1 MQLQLVEPANYA
13 GEAGVLHV
21 RRLQAALNTALKE
34 ENWSQV
40 RRLDQ
45 ACAVLIDKVIDANQH
60 DTQALATALS
70 ELKGVY
76 ANLIVQCK
84 REVASMAY

>member
-1 MQLQLVEPANYA
+1 MQLRLVTPASYA
-13 GEAGVLHV
+13 GEAGLLHV
-21 RRLQAALNTALKE
+21 RQLQKDLNKALAE

-45 ACAVLIDKVIDANQH
+45 ACAVLIDKVIEANQENK
-60 DTQALATALS
+60 QALAAALG

-84 REVASMAY
+84 REVASMAH

>member
-1 MQLQLVEPANYA
+1 MQLHLVKPTNYA

-21 RRLQAALNTALKE
+21 RRLQGELNKALAE

-40 RRLDQ
+40 RRLDR
-45 ACAVLIDKVIDANQH
+45 ACAMLIDKVIEANQ
-60 DTQALATALS
+60 DDKQALSAALN

-84 REVASMAY
+84 REVAAMAH

>member
-1 MQLQLVEPANYA
+1 MQLHLVEAANYT
-13 GEAGVLHV
+13 GEAGLLHL
-21 RRLQAALNTALKE
+21 RRLQAELNKALAE
-34 ENWSQV
+34 ENWTKV

-45 ACAVLIDKVIDANQH
+45 ACAVLIDKVIDANQE
-60 DTQALATALS
+60 DKQALAAALG

-84 REVASMAY
+84 REVASMVY

>member
-1 MQLQLVEPANYA
+1 MKLQLVKPVDYS
-13 GEAGVLHV
+13 GEAGLYQV
-21 RRLQAALNTALKE
+21 RHLQRDLSKALAE

-45 ACAVLIDKVIDANQH
+45 ACAVLIDKVIDANQE
-60 DTQALATALS
+60 DKKALAAALS

-76 ANLIVQCK
+76 ANLIVHCK
-84 REVASMAY
+84 REVAAMAH